1 MQSPLTEGADEE
13 TVAKVRE
20 AQRRQLETDLRENGW
35 WIAELEDAWT
45 NGLEPDRILEE
56 EERIAALDAAT
67 ITAAARRWLP
77 SDRYVR
83 VTLVPESEAEG
94 EGTDAAG
101 GP

>member
-1 MQSPLTEGADEE
+1 MA
-13 TVAKVRE
+13 A
-20 AQRRQLETDLRENGW
+20 NGS
-35 WIAELEDAWT
+35 
-45 NGLEPDRILEE
+45 
-56 EERIAALDAAT
+56 DAAT
-67 ITAAARRWLP
+67 IPAAARRWLP